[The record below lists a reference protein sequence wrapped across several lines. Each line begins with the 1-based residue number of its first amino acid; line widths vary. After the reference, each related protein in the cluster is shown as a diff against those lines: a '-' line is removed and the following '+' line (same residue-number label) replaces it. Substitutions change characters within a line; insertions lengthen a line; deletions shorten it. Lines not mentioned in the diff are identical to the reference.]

1 MEFIKLAPR
10 HEGVVHDIAFDYYGN
25 VIYYCYY
32 YLKIIY
38 VYYYVIKGKRVSTC
52 GADREIKVWDLD
64 GDGKWTSEKIRAH
77 TNSIWRLSWSHPE
90 FGQLIASCSEDTTVC
105 VWEEQESITTGNRV
119 NADRWLKKVTLT
131 ESKKAVNDV
140 KFSPRHLG
148 LRLATASADGS
159 IRIYEA
165 TDIFSL
171 SYWQLVDTIQVEDT
185 TGLMSEMGV
194 AETSILRQSEH
205 GLTCLSWNDC
215 PFEPAKIAV
224 GGFSRFAAVWTC
236 DQKTGKWKEE
246 CILGDHVGVVHDI
259 AWAPVMGRSFHQ
271 IATASRDNIVK
282 VFTLTRKG
290 DGSLECKGNPAIL
303 TCKSPV
309 WRVAWNATGTI
320 LATSGDDGAL
330 SLWRK
335 NFDGHWVSVQDIQ
348 PINENLRNNYKSN

>member
-1 MEFIKLAPR
+1 MEFVKLAPR
-10 HEGVVHDIAFDYYGN
+10 HEGVVHDITFDYYG
-25 VIYYCYY
+25 
-32 YLKIIY
+32 
-38 VYYYVIKGKRVSTC
+38 KRVCSC

-64 GDGKWTSEKIRAH
+64 SNNNWSSERIRVAH

-105 VWEEQESITTGNRV
+105 VWEEQESINTNKV
-119 NADRWLKKVTLT
+119 NSDRWLKKVTLT

-148 LRLATASADGS
+148 LKLATASADGS

-185 TGLMSEMGV
+185 TGLMSEMGST
-194 AETSILRQSEH
+194 ETSILKQSEH
-205 GLTCLSWNDC
+205 GLTCLSWNEC

-246 CILGDHVGVVHDI
+246 CVLGEHAGVVHDI

-271 IATASRDNIVK
+271 IATASRDNIVN

-290 DGSLECKGNPAIL
+290 DGSLECKGNAIL

-335 NFDGHWVSVQDIQ
+335 NFDGKWISVQEIK
-348 PINENLRNNYKSN
+348 P